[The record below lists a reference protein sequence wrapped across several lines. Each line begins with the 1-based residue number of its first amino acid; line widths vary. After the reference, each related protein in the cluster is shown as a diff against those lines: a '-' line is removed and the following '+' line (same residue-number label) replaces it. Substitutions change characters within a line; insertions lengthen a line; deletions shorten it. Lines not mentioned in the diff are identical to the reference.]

1 MQYKDELIKR
11 AKAAKEN
18 AYAPYSQF
26 RVGAAILTG
35 EGNYYTGCNIENAS
49 YGLACCAE
57 RVALY
62 TAIAN
67 GELNFSAIAII
78 SDSEE
83 YIPPCGACRQVMIE
97 FSPDMQVIMANN
109 QGEHQTKTATELL
122 PGAFALRP

>member
-1 MQYKDELIKR
+1 MQYKNELIKR

-109 QGEHQTKTATELL
+109 QGEHQTKTAAELL